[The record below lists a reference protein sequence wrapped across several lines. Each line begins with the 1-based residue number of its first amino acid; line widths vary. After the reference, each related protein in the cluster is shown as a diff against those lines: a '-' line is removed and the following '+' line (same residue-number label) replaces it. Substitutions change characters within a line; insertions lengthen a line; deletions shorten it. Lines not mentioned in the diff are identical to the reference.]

1 MPHNQETMIGYDVLK
16 YCINDW
22 MKDLWLEN
30 NKERIKDDQTK
41 EQVESELRQK
51 LGDIFNNNRGLT
63 QAQSFSDLSFRLFT
77 YGTTLTVG
85 SISEGAAD
93 AILDTRPVAAWRKN
107 VSRNTTQAAYSLFE
121 TILKETLEKR
131 GEEVAIAILS
141 RQSFSEATK
150 VANTLE
156 YYDLQSTLGLKTVTD
171 LIRKIQQA
179 RPEVDRAS
187 MSPR

>member
-30 NKERIKDDQTK
+30 NKERINDDQTK

-63 QAQSFSDLSFRLFT
+63 QTQSFSEQSFMLFA
-77 YGTTLTVG
+77 YGTSLAVG
-85 SISEGAAD
+85 SISEETAD
-93 AILDTRPVAAWRKN
+93 AIFDTWPVEAWRKN
-107 VSRNTTQAAYSLFE
+107 VARNTMQANYSLFE

-141 RQSFSEATK
+141 KQSFPEAEK